1 MTPVSL
7 LAAMTETSSVS
18 GRQRLPDRVRVD
30 PAARGRR
37 EQGYL
42 EAAAGQLLQR
52 LQDGLVL
59 DLGADDVP
67 SAGLRAVVGQPED
80 GQVVALGRAAGED
93 DLVWLGIDDCGD
105 LLAGAVDAFLG
116 GLAVGVGP
124 AAGVAELLGKVG
136 QDLGLDPR
144 VDRGGGV
151 AVQVHGPRRLGLR
164 LRWPCSGCRWVLLPS
179 WTAAYAQILS
189 GVWRIAGHC
198 SDKCFRT
205 SAQPDR
211 CKTWPKPRSSPIRKH
226 GPSRRSRAKAFEYVF
241 PAIRGVQAGREYYV
255 TMCPL
260 RLIPR
265 LFVFDEEELPPEM
278 RAQRSLNKARVP
290 EMARY
295 IVDNPQSYVFSA
307 LTASINA
314 EVQFEPFDA
323 DGGPAERVG
332 TLIVPMSAKF
342 VINDGQHRRAAIQQ
356 ALIDSPELGDE
367 SIAIVLFLDIGL
379 DRCQQMFA
387 DLNRY
392 AIRPARSIGVLYDHR
407 DEMSAITKLVVLRS
421 AFFSDL
427 TDMETSNLAAR
438 SRKLFTLS
446 ALYHANKALLEGVE
460 TTSLERRVDI
470 ASTLLGAWP
479 PSSSPSGAR
488 CTSARSAR
496 ARSAATSS
504 TATGLCCTRWARSA
518 TAWRWPAR
526 TRRAGSATLRKLS
539 AIDWRRG
546 NAALWEGRA
555 LLGGKVSKTAANVL
569 LTTAAIRTALG
580 LPLPPEEQRAEDAF
594 TRGEK

>member
-1 MTPVSL
+1 VAQTKIKS
-7 LAAMTETSSVS
+7 
-18 GRQRLPDRVRVD
+18 D
-30 PAARGRR
+30 P
-37 EQGYL
+37 E
-42 EAAAGQLLQR
+42 
-52 LQDGLVL
+52 V
-59 DLGADDVP
+59 
-67 SAGLRAVVGQPED
+67 
-80 GQVVALGRAAGED
+80 
-93 DLVWLGIDDCGD
+93 
-105 LLAGAVDAFLG
+105 
-116 GLAVGVGP
+116 
-124 AAGVAELLGKVG
+124 
-136 QDLGLDPR
+136 
-144 VDRGGGV
+144 
-151 AVQVHGPRRLGLR
+151 
-164 LRWPCSGCRWVLLPS
+164 
-179 WTAAYAQILS
+179 
-189 GVWRIAGHC
+189 
-198 SDKCFRT
+198 
-205 SAQPDR
+205 
-211 CKTWPKPRSSPIRKH
+211 
-226 GPSRRSRAKAFEYVF
+226 GPSRRSSAGVFEYVF

-295 IVDNPQSYVFSA
+295 VVENPQSYVFSA

-314 EVQFEPFDA
+314 AVQFEPFDA
-323 DGGPAERVG
+323 GGGPAERVG

-356 ALIDSPELGDE
+356 ALIDSPDLGDE

-392 AIRPARSIGVLYDHR
+392 AIRPSRSIGVLYDHR

-460 TTSLERRVDI
+460 AASLERRVDV
-470 ASTLLGAWP
+470 ASTYWRLAAEQFPEWRQVHDREVSAGEIRRDFIHSHGIVLHALGKIGNSLALGTP
-479 PSSSPSGAR
+479 D
-488 CTSARSAR
+488 
-496 ARSAATSS
+496 
-504 TATGLCCTRWARSA
+504 
-518 TAWRWPAR
+518 PASWER
-526 TRRAGSATLRKLS
+526 VLRRLS

-546 NAALWEGRA
+546 NGAVWEGRA